1 MNSEQK
7 KQLKSWGVD
16 PKSIKVK
23 FNISLEYLFLAMFL
37 GILITIMFVQLEI
50 SPQWVTDQTCNNL
63 STQAFQYG
71 YTKAVYDA
79 ANYTTLT
86 GNFTYIYNNSIRTQG
101 VEDYCLQLLN
111 KNGGK

>member
-1 MNSEQK
+1 MNKEYTK
-7 KQLKSWGVD
+7 LQLMVAVVLSCVLGV
-16 PKSIKVK
+16 
-23 FNISLEYLFLAMFL
+23 LLM
-37 GILITIMFVQLEI
+37 TIFVQLEV
-50 SPQWVTDQTCNNL
+50 SPQWITNHHCNNL